1 MDDKQRLQLQ
11 NMIKANDTFDYTESI
26 RELKHSNTIREDVNT
41 LMMLKVQFRNNPDE
55 LHLEAAKQCTFL
67 FTFYT
72 DLYNKIRKDELD
84 LKILFTFLDCLQEIE
99 EGTLD
104 QHEASF
110 KVGTLLKQLYIDSA
124 IKKSNK
130 LDNGEETIEKTN
142 RSVVNN
148 ISWKDYKKTL

>member
-1 MDDKQRLQLQ
+1 
-11 NMIKANDTFDYTESI
+11 
-26 RELKHSNTIREDVNT
+26 
-41 LMMLKVQFRNNPDE
+41 MLKVQHRNNPDE

-72 DLYNKIRKDELD
+72 DLYNKIRKDEID

-99 EGTLD
+99 DGVID

-130 LDNGEETIEKTN
+130 LNNGDDENDSEETH
-142 RSVVNN
+142 RQVVNK
-148 ISWKDYKKTL
+148 ISWNEYKKTL